1 MIERNHQGD
10 GRVHLGK
17 MEWAVVVL
25 LLSGVAW
32 GWQQQIERLG
42 SIEKAVGE
50 LNTQSA
56 VQTGQ
61 ITTLTTQL
69 ADVPRLTREM
79 AEMKVRVERVEQD
92 VRDYHGRRNQ

>member
-1 MIERNHQGD
+1 MESSQQGAK
-10 GRVHLGK
+10 VHLGK
-17 MEWAVVVL
+17 LEWAVVLL

-32 GWQQQIERLG
+32 GWQQQISRLG
-42 SIEKAVGE
+42 SIEKSVGD

-79 AEMKVRVERVEQD
+79 TETKVRVERLEQD
-92 VRDYHGRRNQ
+92 VRDYHGRRNP